1 VFWSRENVA
10 KSILKNP
17 LSTNFDRALQ
27 LAHDLHRR
35 QPRKSTEVPYIA
47 HLLAVTA
54 MVLENG
60 GDEDTAIA
68 ALLHDA
74 VEDQGGQPTL
84 DRIRREF
91 GERVAH
97 IVYECTDADGEPK
110 PPWRFRKEQY
120 LEALPHKSTEALLV
134 AFGDKIHNCRSI
146 VRDLRR
152 DGAAVWKRFEGRRDG
167 TLWYYRELLEKFPRE
182 PYASLYDEF
191 AAIVHAL
198 NEVAES
204 C

>member
-1 VFWSRENVA
+1 MTKRE
-10 KSILKNP
+10 LKNP
-17 LSTNFDRALQ
+17 LSARFDRALQ

-35 QPRKSTEVPYIA
+35 QPRKKSDVPYIA

-54 MVLENG
+54 IVLESD

-84 DRIRREF
+84 DRICREF
-91 GERVAH
+91 GERVAR
-97 IVYECTDADGEPK
+97 IVHECSDADGEPK
-110 PPWRFRKEQY
+110 PPWRFRKQHY
-120 LEALPHKSTEALLV
+120 LQALPHKSKEALLV
-134 AFGDKIHNCRSI
+134 SFGDKIHNCRSI

-152 DGAAVWKRFEGRRDG
+152 YGAPVWNRFEGGRDG
-167 TLWYYRELLEKFPRE
+167 TLWYYRELLEKLPRE

-191 AAIVHAL
+191 AATVHAL

>member
-1 VFWSRENVA
+1 MA
-10 KSILKNP
+10 KSELKNP
-17 LSTNFDRALQ
+17 LSTRFDRALQ

-35 QPRKSTEVPYIA
+35 QPRKKSDVPYIA

-54 MVLENG
+54 IVLENG

-84 DRIRREF
+84 DSIRREF
-91 GERVAH
+91 GDRVAR
-97 IVYECTDADGEPK
+97 IVYECSDADGEPK

-120 LEALPHKSTEALLV
+120 LQALPHKSTEALLV
-134 AFGDKIHNCRSI
+134 SFGDKIHNCRSI

-152 DGAAVWKRFEGRRDG
+152 DGAPVWNRFEGRRDG
-167 TLWYYRELLEKFPRE
+167 TLWYYRELLEKLPRE

-191 AAIVHAL
+191 AATVRIL

>member
-1 VFWSRENVA
+1 MA
-10 KSILKNP
+10 KSELKNP
-17 LSTNFDRALQ
+17 LSTKFDQALQ

-35 QPRKSTEVPYIA
+35 QPRKKSEVPYIA

-54 MVLENG
+54 IVLENG

-91 GERVAH
+91 GERVAR

-110 PPWRFRKEQY
+110 PPWRFRKEVY
-120 LEALPHKSTEALLV
+120 LQALPHKSTEALLV
-134 AFGDKIHNCRSI
+134 SFGDKIHNCRSI

-152 DGAAVWKRFEGRRDG
+152 DGEPVWNRFEGRRDG

-191 AAIVHAL
+191 AAAVRAL
-198 NEVAES
+198 NEAAGS

>member
-1 VFWSRENVA
+1 MA
-10 KSILKNP
+10 KLELKNP
-17 LSTNFDRALQ
+17 LSANFDRALQ

-35 QPRKSTEVPYIA
+35 QPRKKSDVPYIA

-54 MVLENG
+54 IVLENG

-74 VEDQGGQPTL
+74 VEDQGGRPTL
-84 DRIRREF
+84 DRISREF
-91 GERVAH
+91 GERVAR

-134 AFGDKIHNCRSI
+134 SFGDKIHNCRSI

-152 DGAAVWKRFEGRRDG
+152 DGAAVWDRFEGRRDG
-167 TLWYYRELLEKFPRE
+167 TLWYYHELLEKFPRE
-182 PYASLYDEF
+182 PYPWLYDEF
-191 AAIVHAL
+191 AAAVRAL
-198 NEVAES
+198 NEAAKS
-204 C
+204 G

>member
-1 VFWSRENVA
+1 MG
-10 KSILKNP
+10 KSDLKNP
-17 LSTNFDRALQ
+17 LSKNFDRALQ
-27 LAHDLHRR
+27 LAHDLHRC

-47 HLLAVTA
+47 HLLAVAA

-74 VEDQGGQPTL
+74 VEDQGGPPTL

-91 GERVAH
+91 GEKVAG
-97 IVYECTDADGEPK
+97 IVDECTDVDGEPK

-120 LEALPHKSTEALLV
+120 IQALPHKSKEALLV
-134 AFGDKIHNCRSI
+134 AFGDKIHNCRSM
-146 VRDLRR
+146 VRELRR
-152 DGAAVWKRFEGRRDG
+152 DGAPVWKRFEGRRDG

-191 AAIVHAL
+191 AATVRAL

>member
-1 VFWSRENVA
+1 VA
-10 KSILKNP
+10 KSELKNP
-17 LSTNFDRALQ
+17 LSTKFDRALQ

-35 QPRKSTEVPYIA
+35 QPRKKSEVPYIA

-54 MVLENG
+54 IVLENG

-91 GERVAH
+91 GDRVAR
-97 IVYECTDADGEPK
+97 IVYECSDADGEPK

-120 LEALPHKSTEALLV
+120 LQALPHKSTEALLV
-134 AFGDKIHNCRSI
+134 SFGDKIHNCRSI

-152 DGAAVWKRFEGRRDG
+152 DGAPVWNRFEGRRDG
-167 TLWYYRELLEKFPRE
+167 TLWYYRELLEKLPRE

-191 AAIVHAL
+191 AAIVRDL
-198 NEVAES
+198 NAAAES

>member
-74 VEDQGGQPTL
+74 VEDQGGPPTL
-84 DRIRREF
+84 DRIR
-91 GERVAH
+91 
-97 IVYECTDADGEPK
+97 
-110 PPWRFRKEQY
+110 RKEQY

>member
-1 VFWSRENVA
+1 MA
-10 KSILKNP
+10 KDELKNP
-17 LSTNFDRALQ
+17 LSTKFDQALQ

-35 QPRKSTEVPYIA
+35 QPRKKSDVPYIA

-54 MVLENG
+54 IVLESG
-60 GDEDTAIA
+60 GDEETAIA

-91 GERVAH
+91 GEKVAR
-97 IVYECTDADGEPK
+97 IVYECSDADGEPK

-120 LEALPHKSTEALLV
+120 LAALPHKSTEALLV
-134 AFGDKIHNCRSI
+134 SFGDKIHNCRSI

-152 DGAAVWKRFEGRRDG
+152 DGESVWNRFEGRREG

-191 AAIVHAL
+191 AATVRVL
-198 NEVAES
+198 NEVAGS
-204 C
+204 H

>member
-1 VFWSRENVA
+1 MA
-10 KSILKNP
+10 KNELKNP
-17 LSTNFDRALQ
+17 LSTKFDQALQ
-27 LAHDLHRR
+27 LAHDLHRH
-35 QPRKSTEVPYIA
+35 QPRKKSDVPYIA

-54 MVLENG
+54 IVLENG

-84 DRIRREF
+84 ERIRREF
-91 GERVAH
+91 GEKVAR
-97 IVYECTDADGEPK
+97 IVHECSDADGEPK

-120 LEALPHKSTEALLV
+120 LEALPHKSAEALLV
-134 AFGDKIHNCRSI
+134 SFGDKIHNCRSI

-152 DGAAVWKRFEGRRDG
+152 DGESVWSRFEGRREG

-191 AAIVHAL
+191 AATVRVL
-198 NEVAES
+198 NEVAGS
-204 C
+204 H

>member
-1 VFWSRENVA
+1 MA
-10 KSILKNP
+10 KSELKNP
-17 LSTNFDRALQ
+17 LSTRFDRALQ

-35 QPRKSTEVPYIA
+35 QPRKKSDVPYIA

-54 MVLENG
+54 IVLENG

-91 GERVAH
+91 GERVAR
-97 IVYECTDADGEPK
+97 IVYECSDADGEPK

-120 LEALPHKSTEALLV
+120 LQALPHKSMEALLV
-134 AFGDKIHNCRSI
+134 SFGDKIHNCRSI
-146 VRDLRR
+146 MRDLRR
-152 DGAAVWKRFEGRRDG
+152 DGAPVWNRFEGRRDG
-167 TLWYYRELLEKFPRE
+167 TLWYYRELLKKLPRE

-191 AAIVHAL
+191 AATVRSL

>member
-1 VFWSRENVA
+1 MA
-10 KSILKNP
+10 KIELKNP
-17 LSTNFDRALQ
+17 LSAKFDRALQ

-35 QPRKSTEVPYIA
+35 QPRKKSDVPYIA

-54 MVLENG
+54 IVLESG

-91 GERVAH
+91 GERVAR
-97 IVYECTDADGEPK
+97 IVDECTDADGEPK

-120 LEALPHKSTEALLV
+120 LQALPHKSTEALLV
-134 AFGDKIHNCRSI
+134 SFGDKIHNCRSI

-152 DGAAVWKRFEGRRDG
+152 DGEAVWSRFEGRRDG

-191 AAIVHAL
+191 AATVRAL

>member
-1 VFWSRENVA
+1 VA
-10 KSILKNP
+10 KSELKNP
-17 LSTNFDRALQ
+17 LSTKFDRALQ

-35 QPRKSTEVPYIA
+35 QPRKKSDVPYIA
-47 HLLAVTA
+47 HLLAVTSI
-54 MVLENG
+54 VLESG

-74 VEDQGGQPTL
+74 VEDQGGLPTL

-91 GERVAH
+91 GERVAR
-97 IVYECTDADGEPK
+97 IVYECSDADGEPK
-110 PPWRFRKEQY
+110 PPWRVRKEQY
-120 LEALPHKSTEALLV
+120 LQALPHKSTEALLV
-134 AFGDKIHNCRSI
+134 SFGDKIHNCRSI
-146 VRDLRR
+146 VRDLRQ
-152 DGAAVWKRFEGRRDG
+152 DGAPVWDRFEGRREG

-191 AAIVHAL
+191 SATVRVL

>member
-1 VFWSRENVA
+1 M
-10 KSILKNP
+10 
-17 LSTNFDRALQ
+17 
-27 LAHDLHRR
+27 
-35 QPRKSTEVPYIA
+35 PYIA

-74 VEDQGGQPTL
+74 VEDQGGPPTL

>member
-1 VFWSRENVA
+1 VA
-10 KSILKNP
+10 KSELKNP
-17 LSTNFDRALQ
+17 LSTRFDRAFQ

-35 QPRKSTEVPYIA
+35 QPRKQSEVPYIA
-47 HLLAVTA
+47 HLLAVA
-54 MVLENG
+54 AIVLESG
-60 GDEDTAIA
+60 GDEDIAIA

-91 GERVAH
+91 GERVAR
-97 IVYECTDADGEPK
+97 IVYECSDADGEPK

-120 LEALPHKSTEALLV
+120 LQSLPHKSTEALLV
-134 AFGDKIHNCRSI
+134 SFGDKIHNCRSI

-152 DGAAVWKRFEGRRDG
+152 DGETVWNRFEGRRDG

-182 PYASLYDEF
+182 PYASLYGEF
-191 AAIVHAL
+191 AATVRTL

>member
-1 VFWSRENVA
+1 VA
-10 KSILKNP
+10 KRELKNP
-17 LSTNFDRALQ
+17 LSTKFDRAFQ
-27 LAHDLHRR
+27 LAHDLHRC
-35 QPRKSTEVPYIA
+35 QPRKQSEVPYIA

-54 MVLENG
+54 MVLESG

-91 GERVAH
+91 GERVAR
-97 IVYECTDADGEPK
+97 IVYECSDADGEPK

-120 LEALPHKSTEALLV
+120 LQALPHKSTEALLV
-134 AFGDKIHNCRSI
+134 SFADKIHNCRSI

-152 DGAAVWKRFEGRRDG
+152 DGAPVWNHFEGRRDG

-191 AAIVHAL
+191 AATVCAL